1 MFKKDLVA
9 LKKMILTMPQCP
21 LKTMGNLYTITN
33 SAPRYLLSAW
43 VISAWL
49 AWNFTVWSSKRHK
62 TIHSLKQA
70 LNRSIVGDDV
80 REQWR
85 RTTHDGINLNEEQC
99 TKHWGLSEPEDPMQL
114 SRYGRKIWKLMRWR
128 VKAKV
133 YFTLYAN
140 ARDSVQ
146 CAWCEFRHQNS
157 TRVLYGTPRFL

>member
-1 MFKKDLVA
+1 MFKKHLVA

-70 LNRSIVGDDV
+70 LNRSIVGVMLGNTVKTNHTWWDQSQWGTMHWTLGSLGA
-80 REQWR
+80 RGPYATEQVW
-85 RTTHDGINLNEEQC
+85 EENM
-99 TKHWGLSEPEDPMQL
+99 K
-114 SRYGRKIWKLMRWR
+114 
-128 VKAKV
+128 
-133 YFTLYAN
+133 AN
-140 ARDSVQ
+140 ALAGKGQSILLFV
-146 CAWCEFRHQNS
+146 
-157 TRVLYGTPRFL
+157 RVGQRTVRVMWISPSE